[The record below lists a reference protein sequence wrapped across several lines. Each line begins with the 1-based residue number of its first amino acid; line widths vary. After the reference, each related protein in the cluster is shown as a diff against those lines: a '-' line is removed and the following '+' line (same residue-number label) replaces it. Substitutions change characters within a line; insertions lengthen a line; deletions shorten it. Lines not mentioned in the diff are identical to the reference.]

1 MDLIEAKEGKTG
13 FFVPRHELGSAFPP
27 GTAPVFFNPRMELN
41 RDATVLLLSI
51 LQPRSY
57 LDAMGGT
64 GVRGLRVACE
74 CEIPVTI
81 NDRNTTSVDLIRRN
95 VAYSGMPIEVVQEDV
110 NVLLSSRR
118 FDAVDLDPFGT
129 PAPFVDAGAR
139 SARRYL
145 FLTATDTA
153 PLCGAHRRAGMRRYF
168 ALPMNTEYHAEVGL
182 RTLLAFAVREVVKY
196 DLGVEPLFC
205 YMREHF
211 VRLHLRLT
219 KGAGPGDQTLERIG
233 FILQCPDCPNRK
245 EVRGLVSGHAECGY
259 CHREMI
265 PVGPLWLGKIQ
276 DMELLDRMRDRI
288 PAMVLG
294 TGILLDRLLATCRAE
309 LDTSSFY
316 DYHQLAKQRGISPP
330 PVKTLIDNLREAGF
344 RASRAHYAGTA
355 LKTDALLPEI
365 YAALDARQTRA

>member
-1 MDLIEAKEGKTG
+1 MELIEAKEGKTG
-13 FFVPRHELGSAFPP
+13 FFVPRPEPDSAFPP

-41 RDATVLLLSI
+41 RDATVLLLAI
-51 LQPRSY
+51 LQPSSY

-64 GVRGLRVACE
+64 GVRGLRVAHE
-74 CEIPVTI
+74 CGIPVTI
-81 NDRNTTSVDLIRRN
+81 NDRNTASVALICKN

-153 PLCGAHRRAGMRRYF
+153 PLCGAHKRAGMRRYF

-205 YMREHF
+205 YIREHF

-219 KGAGPGDQTLERIG
+219 KGAGRGDRTLERIG
-233 FILQCPDCPNRK
+233 FVLQCPVCPNRK
-245 EVRGLVSGHAECGY
+245 EVFGLLPGHAECEY
-259 CHREMI
+259 CHGEMI

-276 DMELLDRMRDRI
+276 DMDLLDRMRGSMPMMESRDCSTARPSPCHMPGRGSTP
-288 PAMVLG
+288 PASMTTISLQNDG
-294 TGILLDRLLATCRAE
+294 AFHRLRWRT
-309 LDTSSFY
+309 
-316 DYHQLAKQRGISPP
+316 
-330 PVKTLIDNLREAGF
+330 
-344 RASRAHYAGTA
+344 
-355 LKTDALLPEI
+355 
-365 YAALDARQTRA
+365 